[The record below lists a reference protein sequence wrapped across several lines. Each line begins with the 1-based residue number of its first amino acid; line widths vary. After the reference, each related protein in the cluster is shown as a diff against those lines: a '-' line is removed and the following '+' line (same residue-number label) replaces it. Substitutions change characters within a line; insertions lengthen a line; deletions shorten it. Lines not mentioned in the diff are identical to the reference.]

1 MRALALFSGG
11 LDSVLA
17 MKLVVDQGIE
27 VIAVNINI
35 GFGSTNDRKEHM
47 QNMCQQI
54 GVKLE
59 ILDLRQLY
67 LDEVLFDPKYG
78 YGKNFNPCIDCHG
91 FMFRYT
97 GKLLEKYDASFM
109 ISGEV
114 LGQRPMSQRKEALEN
129 VKSLSQYDEL
139 IVRPLCAKL
148 LEPTKPE
155 LEGWID
161 REKLMDISGRNRQP
175 QLALAKKIGLE
186 DFESPGGGCLLTE
199 IQFSNKLRDFVEH
212 DKLDI
217 EDIDTLKAGRHLRL
231 PDGAKLI
238 IGRDAQDNEKIKQT
252 NSSKYY
258 KARILDATGPLCL
271 FQKNATQKDIQL
283 ATNLIITYGKTE
295 LDKKYKVKFVD
306 SDDITNEKIVK
317 GTKYPTKEIASNYF
331 IK

>member
-27 VIAVNINI
+27 VVAVNINT
-35 GFGSTNDRKEHM
+35 GFGSTGDRKEHM
-47 QNMCQQI
+47 ESMCDQI

-59 ILDLRQLY
+59 ILDLREEF

-97 GKLLEKYDASFM
+97 GKLLEKYDAKFM

-114 LGQRPMSQRKEALEN
+114 VGQRPMSQRKDAMAQ
-129 VKSLSQYDEL
+129 VQKLSDDCDEL

-148 LEPTKPE
+148 MPPSKPE

-161 REKLMDISGRNRQP
+161 REQLLDINGRTRTRQLE
-175 QLALAKKIGLE
+175 LASQIGLE
-186 DFESPGGGCLLTE
+186 DFEAPAGGCLLTDM
-199 IQFSNKLRDFVEH
+199 QFSQRIRDFVDH
-212 DKLDI
+212 DEMEVD
-217 EDIDTLKAGRHLRL
+217 DIDTLKAGRHLRL

-238 IGRDAQDNEKIKQT
+238 IGRNQADNEKLTDT
-252 NSSKYY
+252 NSDKYIR
-258 KARILDATGPLCL
+258 ARTVGASGPFCL
-271 FQKNATQKDIQL
+271 FTKDASEEDKKL
-283 ATNLIITYGKTE
+283 AANIIVTYGKTE
-295 LDKKYKVKFVD
+295 ADKSYKVNFTDYILDGVKFD
-306 SDDITNEKIVK
+306 
-317 GTKYPTKEIASNYF
+317 TKDELQQYF
-331 IK
+331 VLG

>member
-17 MKLVVDQGIE
+17 MKTVVDQGIE

-35 GFGSTNDRKEHM
+35 GFGSTSDRTEHM
-47 QNMCQQI
+47 QNMCNQI

-114 LGQRPMSQRKEALEN
+114 LGQRPMSQRKDALEN
-129 VKSLSQYDEL
+129 VKKLSEQDDL

-161 REKLMDISGRNRQP
+161 REKLYDISGRSRQR
-175 QLALAKKIGLE
+175 QLAIAKEIGLE

-199 IQFSNKLRDFVEH
+199 IQFSNKLRDFADHE
-212 DKLDI
+212 KLEV
-217 EDIDTLKAGRHLRL
+217 EDINTLKAGRHLRL

-238 IGRDAQDNEKIKQT
+238 IGRDEADNEKIKNT
-252 NSSKYY
+252 TSDKYY
-258 KARILDATGPLCL
+258 KGRIEDASGPLCL
-271 FQKNATQKDIQL
+271 FQKDASEDDKKL
-283 ATNLIITYGKTE
+283 AANLIVTYGRTKPDET
-295 LDKKYKVKFVD
+295 YKVKFVD
-306 SDDITNEKIVK
+306 STDITNEMICEGVK
-317 GTKYPTKEIASNYF
+317 LPSKQAASEYF
-331 IK
+331 I

>member
-11 LDSVLA
+11 LDSVIA
-17 MKLVVDQGIE
+17 MKTVADQGIE

-35 GFGSTNDRKEHM
+35 GFGSTVDRTEHM
-47 QNMCQQI
+47 QNMCNQI
-54 GVKLE
+54 GVQLE

-97 GKLLEKYDASFM
+97 GKLLEKFDADFM

-129 VKSLSQYDEL
+129 VKKLSDYDDL
-139 IVRPLCAKL
+139 IVRPLSAKL
-148 LEPTKPE
+148 LEPSKPE

-161 REKLMDISGRNRQP
+161 REKLYDISGRNRQR
-175 QLALAKKIGLE
+175 QLAIAKEIGLE

-199 IQFSNKLRDFVEH
+199 IQFSNKLRDFVDHE
-212 DKLDI
+212 KLEV
-217 EDIDTLKAGRHLRL
+217 EDINTLKAGRHLRL

-238 IGRDAQDNEKIKQT
+238 IGRDQDDNEKIKNT
-252 NSSKYY
+252 SSDKYY
-258 KARILDATGPLCL
+258 KARIEDASGPLCL
-271 FQKNATQKDIQL
+271 FQKDASKDDIKL
-283 ATNLIITYGKTE
+283 AANLIVTYGRTKPEET
-295 LDKKYKVKFVD
+295 YKVKFVD
-306 SDDITNEKIVK
+306 STDITNEMICWGEKL
-317 GTKYPTKEIASNYF
+317 PSKEIAAQYF
-331 IK
+331 I